1 MVNEEVLMSKDE
13 KVNGAAIAAAILS
26 KMDTTVQTRIVR
38 KMRQID
44 PVLTTK
50 VEENIVT
57 FESLSHLSNKSA
69 QLLLQHVSPQE
80 LALSLKN
87 ASPEVKEHLVSN
99 LTERKRDQV
108 KEELMHLPAL
118 RLQEVEAAQRTIL
131 VKLEELEQAGL
142 LRTKGKGVYV

>member
-1 MVNEEVLMSKDE
+1 MSKDE

-26 KMDTTVQTRIVR
+26 KMDTTAQSRIVQ

-57 FESLSHLSNKSA
+57 FDSLSNLSDKSA

-80 LALSLKN
+80 LALSLKS
-87 ASPEVKEHLVSN
+87 ASPEVKEHLVKN
-99 LTERKRDQV
+99 LSERKRDQV
-108 KEELMHLPAL
+108 KDELRQLPPI

-131 VKLEELEQAGL
+131 VKLDELEQAGL
-142 LRTKGKGVYV
+142 VRSKGKGVYV